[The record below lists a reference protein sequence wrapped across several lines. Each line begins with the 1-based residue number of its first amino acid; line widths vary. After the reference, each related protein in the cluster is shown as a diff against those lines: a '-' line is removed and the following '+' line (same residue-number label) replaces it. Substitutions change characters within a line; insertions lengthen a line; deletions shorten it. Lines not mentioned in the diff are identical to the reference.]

1 MPIFII
7 LASRSNGMKEVY
19 CTIYNDEMDY
29 RDVTEVTD
37 EEYQIIRKF
46 FRYPEENID
55 NKKFDEI
62 YESIKYEMESIM
74 NDEDEEME
82 TDEEWMMNFDDP
94 NLTADGRTFTV
105 LLEDNEETTIEFMLF
120 PDEEEVLTAHLHEPL
135 ETLLQDEEYTYL
147 VDEIYDRARMEL
159 SNNYHYKNR
168 IGKISILI

>member
-1 MPIFII
+1 
-7 LASRSNGMKEVY
+7 MKEVY
-19 CTIYNDEMDY
+19 CTIYNNEMDY
-29 RDVTEVTD
+29 HDVMEVTD

-62 YESIKYEMESIM
+62 YEFIKYEMESIM

-82 TDEEWMMNFDDP
+82 TDEEWMMNIDDP
-94 NLTADGRTFTV
+94 DLTAEGRTFTV
-105 LLEDNEETTIEFMLF
+105 LLEDKEQTTIEFMLF

-135 ETLLQDEEYTYL
+135 ETLLQDEEYAYL

-168 IGKISILI
+168 IGTISILI

>member
-1 MPIFII
+1 MPISTI
-7 LASRSNGMKEVY
+7 LELRGNDMKEVY
-19 CTIYNDEMDY
+19 CIIYNDEMEY
-29 RDVTEVTD
+29 RDMTEVTD

-55 NKKFDEI
+55 NKKFDAI
-62 YESIKYEMESIM
+62 YESIKYGLESMM
-74 NDEDEEME
+74 NDEDDEME

-94 NLTADGRTFTV
+94 NLIADGRTFTV

-135 ETLLQDEEYTYL
+135 EVLLSNEEYAYL
-147 VDEIYDRARMEL
+147 VDEIYDRVRMEL